1 MLTYRHCD
9 TATLALCTW
18 LLAAH
23 VALAEPVRTPVQDP
37 KALLRAAIDA
47 PDGRAYGV
55 LAGDIADAIGRRF
68 TATSPLYI
76 DVTTLTRYAEAG
88 CRRLNVRFWQ
98 KGVRIDPAAPA
109 ARQTIDMGLNYCR
122 HGAPPASLRLEGP
135 PP

>member
-1 MLTYRHCD
+1 MLTRCRSFI
-9 TATLALCTW
+9 TTFVLCAA
-18 LLAAH
+18 LLAA
-23 VALAEPVRTPVQDP
+23 AATRSDPVRTQVQDP
-37 KALLRAAIDA
+37 KVLLRAAIDA

-76 DVTTLTRYAEAG
+76 DVTTLARYAQEG

-98 KGVRIDPAAPA
+98 EGVRIDPAAPA

-135 PP
+135 LP